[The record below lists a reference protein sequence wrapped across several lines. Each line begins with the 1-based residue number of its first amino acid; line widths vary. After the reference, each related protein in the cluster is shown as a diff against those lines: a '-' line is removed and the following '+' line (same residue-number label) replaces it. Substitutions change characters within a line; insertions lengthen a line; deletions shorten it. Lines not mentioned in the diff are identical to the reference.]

1 MCVLLDFEIGS
12 EARPPTRSGQD
23 SCHRRHDKTFWP
35 QTSAGGTLADVPEVQ
50 LLTNHGLALLCV
62 ARDPGARIRDIAE
75 CVGVT
80 ERAAH
85 RIVCELCAA
94 GYITRTRN
102 GRRNAYEVH
111 PDAPL
116 PHAMLGGHTA
126 GELLRE
132 VA

>member
-1 MCVLLDFEIGS
+1 MVPDM
-12 EARPPTRSGQD
+12 
-23 SCHRRHDKTFWP
+23 
-35 QTSAGGTLADVPEVQ
+35 AGFQ
-50 LLTNHGLALLCV
+50 LLSNHGLALLCV
-62 ARDPGARIRDIAE
+62 ARDPGARLWEIAE

-94 GYITRTRN
+94 GYVTRTRN

-116 PHAMLGGHTA
+116 SHDMLSGHTA

-132 VA
+132 LAGGTA

>member
-1 MCVLLDFEIGS
+1 MAAPALLS
-12 EARPPTRSGQD
+12 
-23 SCHRRHDKTFWP
+23 
-35 QTSAGGTLADVPEVQ
+35 
-50 LLTNHGLALLCV
+50 NHGLALLCV
-62 ARDPGARIRDIAE
+62 ARDPGARLRDIAE

-94 GYITRTRN
+94 GYVTRTRE

-116 PHAMLGGHTA
+116 AHGMLKGHTVGALLGGLA
-126 GELLRE
+126 RE
-132 VA
+132 AA